1 MDELLLLGLAPVLED
16 ERGSGHLLVQV
27 VGGGPE
33 VNGRLGR
40 VPGAPGYDHGIRGL
54 WKKPRSQY
62 LETLDLKERFL
73 LNQDVLSKSQITA
86 PEEPQKAL

>member
-27 VGGGPE
+27 VGGEPE

-54 WKKPRSQY
+54 WK
-62 LETLDLKERFL
+62 
-73 LNQDVLSKSQITA
+73 N
-86 PEEPQKAL
+86 PEVKI